1 MVMKVRVWMLGVTL
15 LSGWS
20 AAQSDA
26 VQTEPTQASPAQA
39 SIAQAPGAQ
48 VAGPK
53 TPTDSLISALKKSWQ
68 AEARGNAVL
77 ELVFPPNGAPLRN
90 ASRLPRLEVNLPLIR
105 RNFTVTAQAASLA
118 GRPVRRFELVPR
130 NIQAARWRVW
140 VDSKWNVPLA
150 YQERMPDGHLA
161 RRAELVTVN
170 AALTRLDRAPTVQNP
185 ATQNPA
191 TQNPATQKPSP
202 ALKKALI
209 SALPGLK
216 LPAGFEPLSVQTREF
231 HAPGNTLGEP
241 INEVLLSDGLNVLT
255 LIFAPRSVKAA
266 NGVAVRKLGGQW
278 VWLVGNLPQELLE
291 GTLAGIRRLNVQA
304 VADMTGTFAGPAASE
319 Q

>member
-1 MVMKVRVWMLGVTL
+1 MKVRVWMLGVAL

-26 VQTEPTQASPAQA
+26 VQTEPVQASPAQA
-39 SIAQAPGAQ
+39 SPAQAPGAQ

-68 AEARGNAVL
+68 VEARGSAVL

-130 NIQAARWRVW
+130 NIQAARWSVW
-140 VDSKWNVPLA
+140 VDIKWNVPLA
-150 YQERMPDGHLA
+150 YQERMPDGYLA

-170 AALTRLDRAPTVQNP
+170 AALTRLDRAPTVQNQ
-185 ATQNPA
+185 T
-191 TQNPATQKPSP
+191 TQNPATQKPGP

-231 HAPGNTLGEP
+231 HAPGNTVGEP

-291 GTLAGIRRLNVQA
+291 GTLAGIRRLDMQA